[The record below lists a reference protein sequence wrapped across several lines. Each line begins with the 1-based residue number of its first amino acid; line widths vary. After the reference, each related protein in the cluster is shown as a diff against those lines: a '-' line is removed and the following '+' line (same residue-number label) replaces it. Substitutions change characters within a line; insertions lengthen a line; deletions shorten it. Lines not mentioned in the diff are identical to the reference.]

1 LKKLYKKAQSS
12 IEFMVLVTFMMIIFT
27 IFAMFIYSQI
37 SQTNTLRNREY
48 VNQIKSIVFSEL
60 EIAESMTANY
70 TKEFIL
76 PSYVDGNEYTI
87 NLTDGAE
94 LLINFR
100 KQEYIYF
107 LSKDVF
113 NNSFLKTGTNTLY
126 KLNNI
131 SNRITYSFNTIP
143 P

>member
-1 LKKLYKKAQSS
+1 MKKLYKKAQSS

>member
-1 LKKLYKKAQSS
+1 
-12 IEFMVLVTFMMIIFT
+12 MVLVTFMMIIFT